1 MHLVPAYG
9 SSIDVPG
16 KIMAAHFGRPE
27 CSRIPIIAG
36 NNLDA
41 DLAARIYRA
50 AARVKPDICFAS
62 LVDEGVFRD
71 NCYVCNNPEHD
82 QNVKLMLRDPRLDMA
97 LINHR
102 QDDIFDFGLYHQG
115 ADLVILENP
124 GYAEEILAEEILP
137 GGYFVSVY
145 DNEAHM
151 YRDFEKV
158 NEIYFENAD
167 KNAAVAA
174 IVADILP
181 ELLGKYE

>member
-1 MHLVPAYG
+1 
-9 SSIDVPG
+9 
-16 KIMAAHFGRPE
+16 MAAHFGRPE